1 MNVNTKHYHYSN
13 WDKLN
18 DLGFFVWFVIF
29 IVSTGV
35 IALERYTPVYIN
47 NFYVRLFFYMLSA
60 TIFVSWLGWMFFGFK
75 AIKNRIYIFVG
86 VLVIVLSKALLT
98 WGGDWKTQIV
108 LYKNDVDPARTIE
121 FQMRADPFNFGYRKR
136 IVERLST
143 VPFFDYVEKV
153 DTTVLNKSVWHR
165 VDLRV
170 NKLNLKDFNDLPVSH

>member
-1 MNVNTKHYHYSN
+1 MNPKYYHYSK

-18 DLGFFVWFVIF
+18 DLGFFTWFIVFVIA
-29 IVSTGV
+29 TGV

-47 NFYVRLFFYMLSA
+47 NFYVRLFFYLLSA
-60 TIFVSWLGWMFFGFK
+60 TLLISWIAWMFFGFK
-75 AIKNRIYIFVG
+75 AVKNRIYIFLG
-86 VLVIVLSKALLT
+86 VLIIVLAKALLT

-108 LYKNDVDPARTIE
+108 LYENKVDAARTIE

-136 IVERLST
+136 IVERIST

-153 DTTVLNKSVWHR
+153 DTTTLNSSVWKR

-170 NKLNLKDFNDLPVSH
+170 NKLNLKNFNDTPDSH